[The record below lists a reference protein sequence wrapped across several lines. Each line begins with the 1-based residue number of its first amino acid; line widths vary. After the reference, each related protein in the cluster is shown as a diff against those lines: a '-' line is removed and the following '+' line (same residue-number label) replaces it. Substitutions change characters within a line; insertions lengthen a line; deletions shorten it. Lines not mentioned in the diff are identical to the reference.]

1 MSIIDY
7 IFFFFQNRG
16 RSLSMREVR
25 SEHLSKKLYV
35 AMSIIILS
43 LCSLSIPLMVKS
55 YNDYIKANQALIEI
69 QALQAVADLANKI
82 SRERAPANKVMS
94 SNQQDFAKH
103 VLELKAYRV
112 NIDEQM
118 RSTQKILK
126 KSGFS
131 NLNLDL
137 FSQLEQALAQGRQQV
152 DQYAALPREQRNAEK
167 MDQAILK
174 MFTAWECSHD
184 VLKDVIAVS
193 EGKDTAISNFY
204 TQILLLADLRD
215 QAGRAAS
222 NVMAHVTFE
231 QPIPETN
238 LARSLQT
245 RKQVMYLWELI
256 DTLQP
261 ERDKTPEFKA
271 LHQAVYNEFLAKGL
285 LIVERLMNES
295 IYHRPYYLTG
305 TQLTEVIV
313 DKFTTVVDLQN
324 YLLKYSVEKATLEKR
339 KAKNVLLTT
348 VSISLVSII
357 AALFTMI
364 YAQKRVFAPLIQA
377 REILLDLSNSSMRS
391 NDLESKDQSA
401 NVHSL
406 FTAIQQLKHT
416 LQQRDALEF
425 RLKNIAHLDS
435 LTGVA
440 NRYALNEYI
449 KLLENQPT
457 QFSETCL
464 MMMDID
470 YFKQVNDV
478 HGHLVGDQVI
488 QFVAEKLK
496 DNIRTSDLLVRYGGD
511 EFIVLI
517 ENISMERALKIA
529 EKIRCEIYEAASM
542 DSTRSPDLSVTI
554 SIGVAIGAASWTELL
569 EKADRALFQAKEQGK
584 NKVAS

>member
-1 MSIIDY
+1 
-7 IFFFFQNRG
+7 
-16 RSLSMREVR
+16 MREIR
-25 SEHLSKKLYV
+25 SEYLSQKLYI

-43 LCSLSIPLMVKS
+43 LCSLSIPLIVKS
-55 YNDYIKANQALIEI
+55 YRDYNKTNQALTEI

-82 SRERAPANKVMS
+82 SRERAPANKLMS

-103 VLELKAYRV
+103 VLELKLYRLTV
-112 NIDEQM
+112 DEQM
-118 RSTQKILK
+118 KKTLEVLK
-126 KSGFS
+126 HS
-131 NLNLDL
+131 NLPNLDL
-137 FSQLEQALAQGRQQV
+137 SLVDRLDEALTQGRQQV
-152 DQYAALPREQRNAEK
+152 DAYAALPREQRNAET

-174 MFTAWECSHD
+174 MFNAWDRSHD

-193 EGKDTAISNFY
+193 EGKDTAVSNFY
-204 TQILLLADLRD
+204 VQILLLADLRD

-222 NVMAHVTFE
+222 NVMAHVAFK

-261 ERDKTPEFKA
+261 ERDKTEEFKV

-295 IYHRPYYLTG
+295 IYYRPYYLTG
-305 TQLTEVIV
+305 TQLTEAIV
-313 DKFTTVVDLQN
+313 DKFSTVVELQN
-324 YLLKYSVEKATLEKR
+324 YLLKYSVEKAIIEKH
-339 KAKNVLLTT
+339 KAQNILLTT
-348 VSISLVSII
+348 VGISLISIF

-364 YAQKRVFAPLIQA
+364 YARKRVFSPLIQA
-377 REILLDLSNSSMRS
+377 REILFDLSHSSIRPNPM
-391 NDLESKDQSA
+391 DTKDQPA
-401 NVHSL
+401 NMYSL
-406 FTAIQQLKHT
+406 FTAIQQLKQT

-464 MMMDID
+464 MVIDID
-470 YFKQVNDV
+470 HFKQVNDV
-478 HGHLVGDQVI
+478 YGHLMGDQVI

-496 DNIRTSDLLVRYGGD
+496 ENIRTSDLLVRYGGD

-517 ENISMERALKIA
+517 ENIGMERALKIA
-529 EKIRCEIYEAASM
+529 EKIRCEIYEAKSV
-542 DSTRSPDLSVTI
+542 DSVRCPDLKVSI
-554 SIGVAIGAASWTELL
+554 SIGVAIGATSWMALL

>member
-1 MSIIDY
+1 
-7 IFFFFQNRG
+7 
-16 RSLSMREVR
+16 MREIR
-25 SEHLSKKLYV
+25 SEYLSQKLYI

-43 LCSLSIPLMVKS
+43 LCSLSIPLIVKS
-55 YNDYIKANQALIEI
+55 YRDYNKTNQALTEI

-82 SRERAPANKVMS
+82 SRERAPANKLMS

-103 VLELKAYRV
+103 VLELKLYRLTV
-112 NIDEQM
+112 DEQM
-118 RSTQKILK
+118 KKTLEVLK
-126 KSGFS
+126 HS
-131 NLNLDL
+131 NLPNLDL
-137 FSQLEQALAQGRQQV
+137 SLFDRLDEALTQGRQQV
-152 DQYAALPREQRNAEK
+152 DAYAALPREQRNAEK
-167 MDQAILK
+167 MDQAILE
-174 MFTAWECSHD
+174 MFNAWEHSHD

-193 EGKDTAISNFY
+193 EGKDTAVSNFY
-204 TQILLLADLRD
+204 VQILLLADLRD

-222 NVMAHVTFE
+222 NVMAHVAFK

-261 ERDKTPEFKA
+261 ERDKTEEFKV

-305 TQLTEVIV
+305 TQLTEAIV
-313 DKFTTVVDLQN
+313 DKFSTVVELQN
-324 YLLKYSVEKATLEKR
+324 YLLKYSVEKAIIEKH
-339 KAKNVLLTT
+339 KAQNILLTT
-348 VSISLVSII
+348 VGISLISIF

-364 YAQKRVFAPLIQA
+364 YARKRVFSPLIQA
-377 REILLDLSNSSMRS
+377 REILFDLSHSSIRPNPM
-391 NDLESKDQSA
+391 DTKDQPA
-401 NVHSL
+401 NMYSL
-406 FTAIQQLKHT
+406 FTAIQQLKQT

-464 MMMDID
+464 MVIDID
-470 YFKQVNDV
+470 HFKQVNDV
-478 HGHLVGDQVI
+478 YGHLMGDQVI

-496 DNIRTSDLLVRYGGD
+496 ENIRTSDLLVRYGGD

-517 ENISMERALKIA
+517 ENVGMERALKIA
-529 EKIRCEIYEAASM
+529 EKIRSEIYEAKSV
-542 DSTRSPDLSVTI
+542 DNVRCPDLKVSI
-554 SIGVAIGAASWTELL
+554 SIGVAIGATSWMALL

>member
-1 MSIIDY
+1 
-7 IFFFFQNRG
+7 
-16 RSLSMREVR
+16 
-25 SEHLSKKLYV
+25 
-35 AMSIIILS
+35 MSIIILS
-43 LCSLSIPLMVKS
+43 LCSLSIPLIVKS
-55 YNDYIKANQALIEI
+55 YRDYNKTNQALIEI

-82 SRERAPANKVMS
+82 SRERAPANKLMS

-103 VLELKAYRV
+103 VLELKLYRLTV
-112 NIDEQM
+112 DEQM
-118 RSTQKILK
+118 KKTLEVLK
-126 KSGFS
+126 HS
-131 NLNLDL
+131 NLPNLDL
-137 FSQLEQALAQGRQQV
+137 SLVDRLDEALTQGRQQV
-152 DQYAALPREQRNAEK
+152 DAYAALPREQRNAET

-174 MFTAWECSHD
+174 MFNAWDRSHD

-193 EGKDTAISNFY
+193 EGKDTAVSNFY
-204 TQILLLADLRD
+204 VQILLLADLRD

-222 NVMAHVTFE
+222 NVMAHVAFK

-245 RKQVMYLWELI
+245 RRQVMYLWELI

-261 ERDKTPEFKA
+261 EPDKTEEFKV

-305 TQLTEVIV
+305 TQLTEAIV
-313 DKFTTVVDLQN
+313 DKFSTVVELQN
-324 YLLKYSVEKATLEKR
+324 YLLKYSVEKAIIEKH
-339 KAKNVLLTT
+339 KAQNILLTT
-348 VSISLVSII
+348 VGISLISIF

-364 YAQKRVFAPLIQA
+364 YARKRVFGPLIQA
-377 REILLDLSNSSMRS
+377 REILFDLSHSSLRPNPM
-391 NDLESKDQSA
+391 DTKDQPA
-401 NVHSL
+401 NVYSL
-406 FTAIQQLKHT
+406 FTAIQQLKQT

-464 MMMDID
+464 MVIDID
-470 YFKQVNDV
+470 HFKQVNDV
-478 HGHLVGDQVI
+478 YGHLMGDQVI

-496 DNIRTSDLLVRYGGD
+496 ENIRTSDLLVRYGGD

-517 ENISMERALKIA
+517 ENFGMERALKIA
-529 EKIRCEIYEAASM
+529 EKIRSEIYEAKSV
-542 DSTRSPDLSVTI
+542 DNVRCPDLKVSI
-554 SIGVAIGAASWTELL
+554 SIGVAIGATSWMALL

>member
-1 MSIIDY
+1 
-7 IFFFFQNRG
+7 
-16 RSLSMREVR
+16 MREIR
-25 SEHLSKKLYV
+25 SEYLSQKLYI

-55 YNDYIKANQALIEI
+55 YRDYIKTNQALTEI

-82 SRERAPANKVMS
+82 SRERAPANKLMS

-103 VLELKAYRV
+103 VLELKLYRLTV
-112 NIDEQM
+112 DEQM
-118 RSTQKILK
+118 KKTLEVLK
-126 KSGFS
+126 HS
-131 NLNLDL
+131 NLPNLDL
-137 FSQLEQALAQGRQQV
+137 SLFDRLDEALTQGRQQV
-152 DQYAALPREQRNAEK
+152 DAYAALPREQRNAET

-174 MFTAWECSHD
+174 MFSAWDRSHD

-193 EGKDTAISNFY
+193 EGKDTAVSNFY
-204 TQILLLADLRD
+204 VQILLLADLRD

-222 NVMAHVTFE
+222 NVMAHVAFK

-261 ERDKTPEFKA
+261 ERDKTEEFKV

-305 TQLTEVIV
+305 TQLTEAIV
-313 DKFTTVVDLQN
+313 DKFSTVVELQN
-324 YLLKYSVEKATLEKR
+324 YLLKYSVEKAIIEKH
-339 KAKNVLLTT
+339 KAQNILLTT
-348 VSISLVSII
+348 VGISLISIF

-364 YAQKRVFAPLIQA
+364 YARKRVFSPLIQA
-377 REILLDLSNSSMRS
+377 REILFDLSHSSIRPNPM
-391 NDLESKDQSA
+391 DTKDQPA
-401 NVHSL
+401 NMYSL
-406 FTAIQQLKHT
+406 FTAIQQLKQT

-464 MMMDID
+464 MVIDID
-470 YFKQVNDV
+470 HFKQVNDV
-478 HGHLVGDQVI
+478 YGHLMGDQVI

-496 DNIRTSDLLVRYGGD
+496 ENIRTSDLLVRYGGD

-517 ENISMERALKIA
+517 ENVGMERALKIA
-529 EKIRCEIYEAASM
+529 EKIRSEIYEAKSV
-542 DSTRSPDLSVTI
+542 DNVRCPDLKVSI
-554 SIGVAIGAASWTELL
+554 SIGVAIGATSWMALL

-584 NKVAS
+584 NK

>member
-1 MSIIDY
+1 
-7 IFFFFQNRG
+7 
-16 RSLSMREVR
+16 MREIR
-25 SEHLSKKLYV
+25 SEYLSQKLYI

-43 LCSLSIPLMVKS
+43 LCSLSIPLIVKS
-55 YNDYIKANQALIEI
+55 YRDYNKTNQALTEI

-82 SRERAPANKVMS
+82 SRERAPANKLMS

-103 VLELKAYRV
+103 VLELKLYRLTV
-112 NIDEQM
+112 DEQM
-118 RSTQKILK
+118 QKTLEVLK
-126 KSGFS
+126 HSH
-131 NLNLDL
+131 LPNLDL
-137 FSQLEQALAQGRQQV
+137 SLFDRLDEALMQGRQQV
-152 DQYAALPREQRNAEK
+152 DAYAALPREQRNAEK
-167 MDQAILK
+167 MDQAILE
-174 MFTAWECSHD
+174 MFNAWEHSHD

-261 ERDKTPEFKA
+261 ERDKTQEFRE

-295 IYHRPYYLTG
+295 IYNRPYYLTG
-305 TQLTEVIV
+305 TQLTEAIV
-313 DKFTTVVDLQN
+313 DKFSTVVELQK
-324 YLLKYSVEKATLEKR
+324 YLLKYSVEKAIIEKH
-339 KAKNVLLTT
+339 KAQNILLTT
-348 VSISLVSII
+348 VGISLISIF

-364 YAQKRVFAPLIQA
+364 YARKRVFSPLIQA
-377 REILLDLSNSSMRS
+377 REILFDLSHSSIRPNPM
-391 NDLESKDQSA
+391 DTKDQPA
-401 NVHSL
+401 NMYSL
-406 FTAIQQLKHT
+406 FTAIQQLKQT

-449 KLLENQPT
+449 KLLDNQPT

-464 MMMDID
+464 MVIDID
-470 YFKQVNDV
+470 HFKQVNDV
-478 HGHLVGDQVI
+478 YGHLMGDQVI

-496 DNIRTSDLLVRYGGD
+496 ENIRTSDLLVRYGGD

-517 ENISMERALKIA
+517 ENVGMERALKIA
-529 EKIRCEIYEAASM
+529 EKIRSEIYEAKSV
-542 DSTRSPDLSVTI
+542 DNVRCPDLKVSI
-554 SIGVAIGAASWTELL
+554 SIGVAIGATSWMALL

-584 NKVAS
+584 NKVVAYSVDEVNESYYI

>member
-1 MSIIDY
+1 
-7 IFFFFQNRG
+7 
-16 RSLSMREVR
+16 MREIR
-25 SEHLSKKLYV
+25 SEYLSQKLYI

-43 LCSLSIPLMVKS
+43 LCSLSIPLIVKS
-55 YNDYIKANQALIEI
+55 YRDYNKTNQALIEI

-82 SRERAPANKVMS
+82 SRERAPANKLMS

-103 VLELKAYRV
+103 VLELKLYRLTV
-112 NIDEQM
+112 DEQM
-118 RSTQKILK
+118 KKTLEVLK
-126 KSGFS
+126 HS
-131 NLNLDL
+131 NLPNLDL
-137 FSQLEQALAQGRQQV
+137 SLVDRLDEALTQGRQQV
-152 DQYAALPREQRNAEK
+152 DAYAALPREQRNAEN

-174 MFTAWECSHD
+174 MFSAWDLSHD

-193 EGKDTAISNFY
+193 EGKDTAVSNFY
-204 TQILLLADLRD
+204 VQILLLADLRD

-222 NVMAHVTFE
+222 NVMAHVAFK

-261 ERDKTPEFKA
+261 ERDKTEEFKV

-305 TQLTEVIV
+305 TQLTEAIV
-313 DKFTTVVDLQN
+313 DKFSTVVELQN
-324 YLLKYSVEKATLEKR
+324 YLLKYSVEKAIIEKN
-339 KAKNVLLTT
+339 KAQNILLTT
-348 VSISLVSII
+348 VGISLISIF

-364 YAQKRVFAPLIQA
+364 YARKRVFSPLIQA
-377 REILLDLSNSSMRS
+377 REILFDLSHSSIRPNPM
-391 NDLESKDQSA
+391 DTKDHPA
-401 NVHSL
+401 NMYSL
-406 FTAIQQLKHT
+406 FTAIQQLKQT

-464 MMMDID
+464 MVIDID
-470 YFKQVNDV
+470 HFKQVNDV
-478 HGHLVGDQVI
+478 YGHLMGDQVI

-496 DNIRTSDLLVRYGGD
+496 ENIRTSDLLVRYGGD

-517 ENISMERALKIA
+517 ENVGMERALKIA
-529 EKIRCEIYEAASM
+529 EKIRSEIYEAKPL
-542 DSTRSPDLSVTI
+542 DNVRCPDLKVSI
-554 SIGVAIGAASWTELL
+554 SIGVAIGATSWMALL

-584 NKVAS
+584 NKVVAYSVDEVNESYYI

>member
-1 MSIIDY
+1 
-7 IFFFFQNRG
+7 
-16 RSLSMREVR
+16 MREIR
-25 SEHLSKKLYV
+25 SEYLSQKLYI

-43 LCSLSIPLMVKS
+43 LCSLSIPLIVKS
-55 YNDYIKANQALIEI
+55 YRDYNKTNQALTEI

-82 SRERAPANKVMS
+82 SRERAPANKLMS

-103 VLELKAYRV
+103 VLELKLYRLTV
-112 NIDEQM
+112 DEQM
-118 RSTQKILK
+118 KKTLEVLK
-126 KSGFS
+126 HS
-131 NLNLDL
+131 NLPNLDL
-137 FSQLEQALAQGRQQV
+137 SLVDRLDEALTQGRQQV
-152 DQYAALPREQRNAEK
+152 DAYAALPREQRNAET

-174 MFTAWECSHD
+174 MFNAWDRSHD

-193 EGKDTAISNFY
+193 EGKDTAVSNFY
-204 TQILLLADLRD
+204 VQILLLADLRD

-222 NVMAHVTFE
+222 NVMAHVAFK

-261 ERDKTPEFKA
+261 ERDKTEEFKV

-305 TQLTEVIV
+305 TQLTEAIV
-313 DKFTTVVDLQN
+313 DKFSTVVELQN
-324 YLLKYSVEKATLEKR
+324 YLLKYSVEKAIIEKH
-339 KAKNVLLTT
+339 KAQNILLTT
-348 VSISLVSII
+348 VGISLISIF

-364 YAQKRVFAPLIQA
+364 YARKRVFSPLIQA
-377 REILLDLSNSSMRS
+377 REILFDLSHSSIRPNPM
-391 NDLESKDQSA
+391 DTKDQPA
-401 NVHSL
+401 NMYSL
-406 FTAIQQLKHT
+406 FTAIQQLKQT

-464 MMMDID
+464 MVIDID
-470 YFKQVNDV
+470 HFKQVNDV
-478 HGHLVGDQVI
+478 YGHLMGDQVI

-496 DNIRTSDLLVRYGGD
+496 ENIRTSDLLVRYGGD

-517 ENISMERALKIA
+517 ENVGMERALKIA
-529 EKIRCEIYEAASM
+529 EKIRSEIYEAKSV
-542 DSTRSPDLSVTI
+542 DSIRCPDLKVSI
-554 SIGVAIGAASWTELL
+554 SIGVVIGATSWMALL

>member
-1 MSIIDY
+1 
-7 IFFFFQNRG
+7 
-16 RSLSMREVR
+16 MREIR
-25 SEHLSKKLYV
+25 SEYLSQKLYI

-43 LCSLSIPLMVKS
+43 LCSLSIPLIVKS
-55 YNDYIKANQALIEI
+55 YRDYNKTNQALTEI

-82 SRERAPANKVMS
+82 SRERAPANKLMS

-103 VLELKAYRV
+103 VLELKLYRLTV
-112 NIDEQM
+112 DEQM
-118 RSTQKILK
+118 KKTLEVLK
-126 KSGFS
+126 HS
-131 NLNLDL
+131 NLPNLDL
-137 FSQLEQALAQGRQQV
+137 SLVDRLDEALTQGRQQV
-152 DQYAALPREQRNAEK
+152 DAYAALPREQRNAEN

-174 MFTAWECSHD
+174 MFSAWDRSHD

-193 EGKDTAISNFY
+193 EGKDTAVSNFY
-204 TQILLLADLRD
+204 VQILLLADLRD

-222 NVMAHVTFE
+222 NVMAHVAFK

-261 ERDKTPEFKA
+261 ERDKTEEFKV

-305 TQLTEVIV
+305 TQLTEAIV
-313 DKFTTVVDLQN
+313 DKFSTVVELQN
-324 YLLKYSVEKATLEKR
+324 YLLKYSVEKAIIEKH
-339 KAKNVLLTT
+339 KAQNILLTT
-348 VSISLVSII
+348 VGISLISIF

-364 YAQKRVFAPLIQA
+364 YARKRVFSPLIQA
-377 REILLDLSNSSMRS
+377 REILFDLSHSSIRPNPM
-391 NDLESKDQSA
+391 DTKDQPA
-401 NVHSL
+401 NVYSL
-406 FTAIQQLKHT
+406 FTAIQQLKQT

-464 MMMDID
+464 MVIDID
-470 YFKQVNDV
+470 HFKQVNDV
-478 HGHLVGDQVI
+478 YGHLMGDQVI

-496 DNIRTSDLLVRYGGD
+496 ENIRTSDLLVRYGGD

-517 ENISMERALKIA
+517 ENVGMERALKIA
-529 EKIRCEIYEAASM
+529 EKIRSEIYEAKPL
-542 DSTRSPDLSVTI
+542 DNVRCPDLKVSI
-554 SIGVAIGAASWTELL
+554 SIGVAIGATSWMALL

>member
-1 MSIIDY
+1 
-7 IFFFFQNRG
+7 
-16 RSLSMREVR
+16 MREIR
-25 SEHLSKKLYV
+25 SEYLSQKLYI

-43 LCSLSIPLMVKS
+43 LCSLSIPLIVKS
-55 YNDYIKANQALIEI
+55 YRDYNKTNQALIEI

-82 SRERAPANKVMS
+82 SRERAPANKLMS
-94 SNQQDFAKH
+94 SNQQAFAKH
-103 VLELKAYRV
+103 VLELKLYRLTV
-112 NIDEQM
+112 DEQM
-118 RSTQKILK
+118 KKTLEVLK
-126 KSGFS
+126 HS
-131 NLNLDL
+131 NLPNLDL
-137 FSQLEQALAQGRQQV
+137 SLVDRLDEALTQGRQQV
-152 DQYAALPREQRNAEK
+152 DAYAALPREQRNAET

-174 MFTAWECSHD
+174 MFSAWDLSHD

-193 EGKDTAISNFY
+193 EGKDTAVSNFY
-204 TQILLLADLRD
+204 VQILLLADLRD

-222 NVMAHVTFE
+222 NVMAHVAFK

-261 ERDKTPEFKA
+261 ERDKTEEFKV

-305 TQLTEVIV
+305 TQLTEAIV
-313 DKFTTVVDLQN
+313 DKFSTVVELQN
-324 YLLKYSVEKATLEKR
+324 YLLKYSVEKAIIEKN
-339 KAKNVLLTT
+339 KAQNILLTT
-348 VSISLVSII
+348 VGISLISIF

-364 YAQKRVFAPLIQA
+364 YARKRVFSPLIQA
-377 REILLDLSNSSMRS
+377 REILFDLSHSSIRPNPM
-391 NDLESKDQSA
+391 DTKDQPA
-401 NVHSL
+401 NMYSL
-406 FTAIQQLKHT
+406 FTAIQQLKQT

-464 MMMDID
+464 MVIDID
-470 YFKQVNDV
+470 HFKQVNDV
-478 HGHLVGDQVI
+478 YGHLMGDQVI
-488 QFVAEKLK
+488 QFVVEKLK
-496 DNIRTSDLLVRYGGD
+496 ENIRTSDLLVRYGGD

-517 ENISMERALKIA
+517 ENVGMERALKIA
-529 EKIRCEIYEAASM
+529 EKIRSEIYEAKPL
-542 DSTRSPDLSVTI
+542 DNVRCPDLKVSI
-554 SIGVAIGAASWTELL
+554 SIGVAIGATSWMALL

>member
-1 MSIIDY
+1 
-7 IFFFFQNRG
+7 
-16 RSLSMREVR
+16 MREIR
-25 SEHLSKKLYV
+25 SEYLSQKLYI

-55 YNDYIKANQALIEI
+55 YRDYIKTNQALTEI

-82 SRERAPANKVMS
+82 SRERAPANKLMS

-103 VLELKAYRV
+103 VLELKLYRLTV
-112 NIDEQM
+112 DEQM
-118 RSTQKILK
+118 QKTLEVLK
-126 KSGFS
+126 HS
-131 NLNLDL
+131 NLPNLDL
-137 FSQLEQALAQGRQQV
+137 SLFDRLDEALMQGRQQV
-152 DQYAALPREQRNAEK
+152 DAYAALPREQRNAET

-174 MFTAWECSHD
+174 MFSAWDRSHD

-193 EGKDTAISNFY
+193 EGKDTAVSNFY
-204 TQILLLADLRD
+204 VQILLLADLRD

-222 NVMAHVTFE
+222 NVMAHVAFK

-261 ERDKTPEFKA
+261 ERDKTEEFKV

-305 TQLTEVIV
+305 TQLTEAIV
-313 DKFTTVVDLQN
+313 DKFSTVVELQN
-324 YLLKYSVEKATLEKR
+324 YLLKYSVEKAIIEKH
-339 KAKNVLLTT
+339 KAQNILLTT
-348 VSISLVSII
+348 VSISLISIF

-364 YAQKRVFAPLIQA
+364 YARKRVFSPLIQA
-377 REILLDLSNSSMRS
+377 REILFDLSHSSIRPNPM
-391 NDLESKDQSA
+391 DTKDQPA
-401 NVHSL
+401 NMYSL
-406 FTAIQQLKHT
+406 FTAIQQLKQT

-464 MMMDID
+464 MVIDID
-470 YFKQVNDV
+470 HFKQVNDV
-478 HGHLVGDQVI
+478 YGHLMGDQVI

-496 DNIRTSDLLVRYGGD
+496 ENIRTSDLLVRYGGD

-517 ENISMERALKIA
+517 ENVGMERALKIA
-529 EKIRCEIYEAASM
+529 EKIRAEIYEAKSV
-542 DSTRSPDLSVTI
+542 DNLRCPDLKVSI
-554 SIGVAIGAASWTELL
+554 SIGVAIGATSWMALL
-569 EKADRALFQAKEQGK
+569 EKADRALFQATEQGK

>member
-1 MSIIDY
+1 
-7 IFFFFQNRG
+7 
-16 RSLSMREVR
+16 MREIR
-25 SEHLSKKLYV
+25 SEYLSQKLYI

-55 YNDYIKANQALIEI
+55 YRDYIKTNQALTEI

-82 SRERAPANKVMS
+82 SRERAPANKLMS
-94 SNQQDFAKH
+94 SNQQDFAQH
-103 VLELKAYRV
+103 VLELKLYRLTV
-112 NIDEQM
+112 DEQM
-118 RSTQKILK
+118 QKTLAVLK
-126 KSGFS
+126 HS
-131 NLNLDL
+131 NLPNLDL
-137 FSQLEQALAQGRQQV
+137 SLFDRLDEALTQGRQQV
-152 DQYAALPREQRNAEK
+152 DAYAALPREQRNAET

-174 MFTAWECSHD
+174 MFNAWDRSHD

-193 EGKDTAISNFY
+193 EGKDTAVSNFY
-204 TQILLLADLRD
+204 VQILLLADLRD

-222 NVMAHVTFE
+222 NVMAHVAFK

-261 ERDKTPEFKA
+261 ERDKTEEFKV

-305 TQLTEVIV
+305 TQLTEAIV
-313 DKFTTVVDLQN
+313 DKFSTVVELQN
-324 YLLKYSVEKATLEKR
+324 YLLKYSVEKAIIEKH
-339 KAKNVLLTT
+339 KAQNILLTT
-348 VSISLVSII
+348 VGISLISIF

-364 YAQKRVFAPLIQA
+364 YARKRVFSPLIQA
-377 REILLDLSNSSMRS
+377 REILFDLSHSSIRPNPM
-391 NDLESKDQSA
+391 DTKDQPA
-401 NVHSL
+401 NMYSL
-406 FTAIQQLKHT
+406 FTAIQQLKQT

-464 MMMDID
+464 MVIDID
-470 YFKQVNDV
+470 HFKQVNDV
-478 HGHLVGDQVI
+478 YGHLMGDQVI

-496 DNIRTSDLLVRYGGD
+496 ENIRTSDLLVRYGGD

-517 ENISMERALKIA
+517 ENVGMERALKIA
-529 EKIRCEIYEAASM
+529 EKIRSEIYEAKSV
-542 DSTRSPDLSVTI
+542 DNVRCPDLKVSI
-554 SIGVAIGAASWTELL
+554 SIGVAIGATSWMALL

-584 NKVAS
+584 NKVVAYSVDEVNESYYI

>member
-1 MSIIDY
+1 
-7 IFFFFQNRG
+7 
-16 RSLSMREVR
+16 MRKIR
-25 SEHLSKKLYV
+25 SEYLSQKLYI

-103 VLELKAYRV
+103 VLELKLYRLTV
-112 NIDEQM
+112 DEQI
-118 RSTQKILK
+118 QKTLAVLK
-126 KSGFS
+126 HS
-131 NLNLDL
+131 NLPNLDL
-137 FSQLEQALAQGRQQV
+137 SLFDRLDEALKQGRQQV
-152 DQYAALPREQRNAEK
+152 YAYAALPREQRNAEK
-167 MDQAILK
+167 MDQAILD
-174 MFTAWECSHD
+174 MFNAWEHSHD

-193 EGKDTAISNFY
+193 GGKDTAISNFY

-231 QPIPETN
+231 QLIPETN

-261 ERDKTPEFKA
+261 ERDKTQEFKV

-295 IYHRPYYLTG
+295 IYNRPYYLTG
-305 TQLTEVIV
+305 TQLTEAIV
-313 DKFTTVVDLQN
+313 DKFSTVVELQK
-324 YLLKYSVEKATLEKR
+324 YLLKYSVEKATIEKR
-339 KAKNVLLTT
+339 KAQNVLLMT
-348 VSISLVSII
+348 VSISLISIF

-364 YAQKRVFAPLIQA
+364 YARKRVFGPLIQA
-377 REILLDLSNSSMRS
+377 REILFDLSYSSIRPNSM
-391 NDLESKDQSA
+391 DTKDQPA
-401 NVHSL
+401 NVYSL
-406 FTAIQQLKHT
+406 FTAIQQLKQT

-464 MMMDID
+464 MVIDID
-470 YFKQVNDV
+470 HFKQVNDV
-478 HGHLVGDQVI
+478 YGHLMGDQVI

-496 DNIRTSDLLVRYGGD
+496 ENIRTSDLLVRYGGD

-517 ENISMERALKIA
+517 ENVGMERALKIA
-529 EKIRCEIYEAASM
+529 EKIRSEIYEAKSV
-542 DSTRSPDLSVTI
+542 DNVRCPDLKVSI
-554 SIGVAIGAASWTELL
+554 SIGVAIGATSWMALL

-584 NKVAS
+584 NKVVAYSVDEVNESYYI

>member
-1 MSIIDY
+1 
-7 IFFFFQNRG
+7 
-16 RSLSMREVR
+16 MREIR
-25 SEHLSKKLYV
+25 SEYLSQKLYI

-43 LCSLSIPLMVKS
+43 LCSLSIPLIVKS
-55 YNDYIKANQALIEI
+55 YRDYNKTNQALTEI

-82 SRERAPANKVMS
+82 SRERAPANKLMS

-103 VLELKAYRV
+103 VLELKLYRLTV
-112 NIDEQM
+112 DEQM
-118 RSTQKILK
+118 QKTLEVLK
-126 KSGFS
+126 HS
-131 NLNLDL
+131 NLPNLDL
-137 FSQLEQALAQGRQQV
+137 SLFDRLDEALMQGRQQV
-152 DQYAALPREQRNAEK
+152 DAYAALPREQRNAET

-174 MFTAWECSHD
+174 MFNAWDRSHD

-193 EGKDTAISNFY
+193 EGKDTAVSNFY
-204 TQILLLADLRD
+204 VQILLLADLRD

-222 NVMAHVTFE
+222 NVMAHVAFK

-261 ERDKTPEFKA
+261 ERDKTEEFKV

-305 TQLTEVIV
+305 TQLTEAIV
-313 DKFTTVVDLQN
+313 DKFSTVVELQN
-324 YLLKYSVEKATLEKR
+324 YLLKYSVEKAIIEKH
-339 KAKNVLLTT
+339 KAQNILLTT
-348 VSISLVSII
+348 VSISLISIF

-364 YAQKRVFAPLIQA
+364 YARKRVFSPLIQA
-377 REILLDLSNSSMRS
+377 REILFDLSHSSIRPNPM
-391 NDLESKDQSA
+391 DTKDQPA
-401 NVHSL
+401 NMYSL
-406 FTAIQQLKHT
+406 FTAIQQLKQT

-464 MMMDID
+464 MVIDID
-470 YFKQVNDV
+470 HFKQVNDV
-478 HGHLVGDQVI
+478 YGHLMGDQVI

-496 DNIRTSDLLVRYGGD
+496 ENIRTSDLLVRYGGD

-517 ENISMERALKIA
+517 ENVGMERALKIA
-529 EKIRCEIYEAASM
+529 EKIRSEIYEAKSV
-542 DSTRSPDLSVTI
+542 DNVRCPDLKVSI
-554 SIGVAIGAASWTELL
+554 SIGVAIGATSWMALL

>member
-1 MSIIDY
+1 
-7 IFFFFQNRG
+7 
-16 RSLSMREVR
+16 MREIR
-25 SEHLSKKLYV
+25 SEYLSQKLYI

-43 LCSLSIPLMVKS
+43 LCSLSIPLIVKS
-55 YNDYIKANQALIEI
+55 YRDYNKTNQALTEI

-82 SRERAPANKVMS
+82 SRERAPANKLMS
-94 SNQQDFAKH
+94 SNQQAFAKH
-103 VLELKAYRV
+103 VLELKLYRLTV
-112 NIDEQM
+112 DEQM
-118 RSTQKILK
+118 KKTLEVLK
-126 KSGFS
+126 HS
-131 NLNLDL
+131 NLPNLDL
-137 FSQLEQALAQGRQQV
+137 SLVDRLDEALTQGRQQV
-152 DQYAALPREQRNAEK
+152 DAYAALPREQRNAET

-174 MFTAWECSHD
+174 MFSAWDRSHD

-193 EGKDTAISNFY
+193 EGKDTAVSNFY
-204 TQILLLADLRD
+204 VQILLLADLRD

-222 NVMAHVTFE
+222 NVMAHVAFK

-261 ERDKTPEFKA
+261 ERDKTEEFKV

-305 TQLTEVIV
+305 TQLTEAIV
-313 DKFTTVVDLQN
+313 DKFSTVVELQN
-324 YLLKYSVEKATLEKR
+324 YLLKYSVEKAIIEKH
-339 KAKNVLLTT
+339 KAQNILLTT
-348 VSISLVSII
+348 VGISLISIF

-364 YAQKRVFAPLIQA
+364 YARKRVFSPLIQA
-377 REILLDLSNSSMRS
+377 REILFDLSHSSIRPNPM
-391 NDLESKDQSA
+391 DTKDQPA
-401 NVHSL
+401 NMYSL
-406 FTAIQQLKHT
+406 FTAIQQLKQT

-464 MMMDID
+464 MVIDID
-470 YFKQVNDV
+470 HFKQVNDV
-478 HGHLVGDQVI
+478 YGHLMGDQVI

-496 DNIRTSDLLVRYGGD
+496 ENIRTSDLLVRYGGD

-517 ENISMERALKIA
+517 ENVGMERALKIA
-529 EKIRCEIYEAASM
+529 EKIRSEIYEAKSV
-542 DSTRSPDLSVTI
+542 DNVRCPDLKVSI
-554 SIGVAIGAASWTELL
+554 SIGVAIGATSWMALL

>member
-1 MSIIDY
+1 
-7 IFFFFQNRG
+7 
-16 RSLSMREVR
+16 MREIR
-25 SEHLSKKLYV
+25 SEYLSQKLYI

-43 LCSLSIPLMVKS
+43 LCSLSIPLIVKS
-55 YNDYIKANQALIEI
+55 YRDYNKTNQALTEI

-82 SRERAPANKVMS
+82 SRERAPANKLMS

-103 VLELKAYRV
+103 VLELKLYRLTV
-112 NIDEQM
+112 DEQM
-118 RSTQKILK
+118 KKTLEVLK
-126 KSGFS
+126 HS
-131 NLNLDL
+131 NLPNLDL
-137 FSQLEQALAQGRQQV
+137 SLVDRLDEALTQGRQQV
-152 DQYAALPREQRNAEK
+152 DAYAALPREQRNAET

-174 MFTAWECSHD
+174 MFNAWDRSHD

-193 EGKDTAISNFY
+193 EGKDTAVSNFY
-204 TQILLLADLRD
+204 VQILLLADLRD

-222 NVMAHVTFE
+222 NVMAHVAFK

-261 ERDKTPEFKA
+261 ERDKTEEFKV

-295 IYHRPYYLTG
+295 IYNRPYYLTG
-305 TQLTEVIV
+305 TQLTEAIV
-313 DKFTTVVDLQN
+313 DKFSTVVELQK
-324 YLLKYSVEKATLEKR
+324 YLLKYSVEKATIEKR
-339 KAKNVLLTT
+339 KAQNVLLMT
-348 VSISLVSII
+348 VSISLISIF

-364 YAQKRVFAPLIQA
+364 YARKRVFGPLIQA
-377 REILLDLSNSSMRS
+377 REILFDLSYSSIRPNPM
-391 NDLESKDQSA
+391 DTKDQPA
-401 NVHSL
+401 NMYSL
-406 FTAIQQLKHT
+406 FTAIQQLKQT

-464 MMMDID
+464 MVIDID
-470 YFKQVNDV
+470 HFKQVNDV
-478 HGHLVGDQVI
+478 YGHLMGDQVI

-496 DNIRTSDLLVRYGGD
+496 ENIRTSDLLVRYGGD

-517 ENISMERALKIA
+517 ENVGMERALKIA
-529 EKIRCEIYEAASM
+529 EKIRSEIYEAKSV
-542 DSTRSPDLSVTI
+542 DNVRCPDLKVSI
-554 SIGVAIGAASWTELL
+554 SIGVAIGATSWMALL

>member
-1 MSIIDY
+1 
-7 IFFFFQNRG
+7 
-16 RSLSMREVR
+16 MREIR
-25 SEHLSKKLYV
+25 SEYLSQKLSI

-43 LCSLSIPLMVKS
+43 LCSLSIPLIVKS
-55 YNDYIKANQALIEI
+55 YRDYNKTNQALTEI

-82 SRERAPANKVMS
+82 SRERAPANKLMS

-103 VLELKAYRV
+103 VLELKLYRLTV
-112 NIDEQM
+112 DEQM
-118 RSTQKILK
+118 QKTLEVLK
-126 KSGFS
+126 HS
-131 NLNLDL
+131 NLPNLDL
-137 FSQLEQALAQGRQQV
+137 SLFDRLDEALMQGRQQV
-152 DQYAALPREQRNAEK
+152 DAYAALPREQRNAET

-174 MFTAWECSHD
+174 MFSAWDRSHD

-193 EGKDTAISNFY
+193 EGKDTAVSNFY
-204 TQILLLADLRD
+204 VQILLLADLRD

-222 NVMAHVTFE
+222 NVMAHVAFK

-238 LARSLQT
+238 LALSLQT

-261 ERDKTPEFKA
+261 EPDKTEEFKV

-305 TQLTEVIV
+305 TQLTEAIV
-313 DKFTTVVDLQN
+313 DKFSTVVELQN
-324 YLLKYSVEKATLEKR
+324 YLLKYSVEKAIIEKH
-339 KAKNVLLTT
+339 KAQNILLTT
-348 VSISLVSII
+348 VGISLISIF

-364 YAQKRVFAPLIQA
+364 YARKRVFSPLIQA
-377 REILLDLSNSSMRS
+377 REILFDLSHSSLRPNPM
-391 NDLESKDQSA
+391 DTKDQPA
-401 NVHSL
+401 NVYSL
-406 FTAIQQLKHT
+406 FAAIQQLKQT
-416 LQQRDALEF
+416 LQQRDTLEF

-464 MMMDID
+464 MVIDID
-470 YFKQVNDV
+470 HFKQVNDV
-478 HGHLVGDQVI
+478 YGHLMGDQVI

-496 DNIRTSDLLVRYGGD
+496 ENIRTSDLLVRYGGD

-517 ENISMERALKIA
+517 ENIGMERALKIA
-529 EKIRCEIYEAASM
+529 EKIRCEIYEAKSV
-542 DSTRSPDLSVTI
+542 DNVRCPDLKVSI
-554 SIGVAIGAASWTELL
+554 SIGVAIGATSWMALL

-584 NKVAS
+584 NKVVAYSVDEVNESYYI

>member
-1 MSIIDY
+1 
-7 IFFFFQNRG
+7 
-16 RSLSMREVR
+16 MREIR
-25 SEHLSKKLYV
+25 SEYLSQKLYI

-55 YNDYIKANQALIEI
+55 YRDYIKTNQALTEI

-82 SRERAPANKVMS
+82 SRERAPANKLMS
-94 SNQQDFAKH
+94 SNQQDFAQH
-103 VLELKAYRV
+103 VLELKLYRLTV
-112 NIDEQM
+112 DEQM
-118 RSTQKILK
+118 QKTLEVLK
-126 KSGFS
+126 HS
-131 NLNLDL
+131 NLPNLDL
-137 FSQLEQALAQGRQQV
+137 SLFDRLDEALTQGRQQV
-152 DQYAALPREQRNAEK
+152 DAYAALPREQRNAET

-174 MFTAWECSHD
+174 MFNAWDRSHD

-193 EGKDTAISNFY
+193 EGKDTAVSNFY
-204 TQILLLADLRD
+204 VQILLLADLRD

-222 NVMAHVTFE
+222 NVMAHVAFK

-261 ERDKTPEFKA
+261 EHDKTEEFKV

-305 TQLTEVIV
+305 TQLTEAIV
-313 DKFTTVVDLQN
+313 DKFSTVVELQN
-324 YLLKYSVEKATLEKR
+324 YLLKYSVEKAIIEKH
-339 KAKNVLLTT
+339 KAQNILLTT
-348 VSISLVSII
+348 VGISLISIF

-364 YAQKRVFAPLIQA
+364 YARKRVFSPLIQA
-377 REILLDLSNSSMRS
+377 REILFDLSHSSIRPNPM
-391 NDLESKDQSA
+391 DTKDQPA
-401 NVHSL
+401 NMYSL
-406 FTAIQQLKHT
+406 FTAIQQLKQT

-464 MMMDID
+464 MVIDID
-470 YFKQVNDV
+470 HFKQVNDV
-478 HGHLVGDQVI
+478 YGHLMGDQVI
-488 QFVAEKLK
+488 QCVAEKLK
-496 DNIRTSDLLVRYGGD
+496 ENIRTSDLLVRYGGD

-517 ENISMERALKIA
+517 ENVGMERALKIA
-529 EKIRCEIYEAASM
+529 EKIRSEIYEAKSV
-542 DSTRSPDLSVTI
+542 DNVRCPDLKVSI
-554 SIGVAIGAASWTELL
+554 SIGVAIGATSWMALL

-584 NKVAS
+584 NKVVAYSVDEVNVSYYI

>member
-1 MSIIDY
+1 
-7 IFFFFQNRG
+7 
-16 RSLSMREVR
+16 MREIR
-25 SEHLSKKLYV
+25 SEYLSQKLYI

-55 YNDYIKANQALIEI
+55 YRDYIKTNQALTEI

-82 SRERAPANKVMS
+82 SRERAPANKLMS

-103 VLELKAYRV
+103 VLELKLYRLTV
-112 NIDEQM
+112 DEQM
-118 RSTQKILK
+118 KKTLEVLK
-126 KSGFS
+126 HS
-131 NLNLDL
+131 NLPNLDL
-137 FSQLEQALAQGRQQV
+137 SLFDRLDEALMQGRQQV
-152 DQYAALPREQRNAEK
+152 DAYAALPREQRNAEK
-167 MDQAILK
+167 MDQAILE
-174 MFTAWECSHD
+174 MFNAWEHSHD

-193 EGKDTAISNFY
+193 EGKDTAVSNFY
-204 TQILLLADLRD
+204 VQILLLADLRD

-222 NVMAHVTFE
+222 NVMAHVAFK

-256 DTLQP
+256 DTLEP
-261 ERDKTPEFKA
+261 ERDKTEEFKV

-305 TQLTEVIV
+305 TQLTEAIV
-313 DKFTTVVDLQN
+313 DKFSTVVELQN
-324 YLLKYSVEKATLEKR
+324 YLLKYSVEKAIIEKH
-339 KAKNVLLTT
+339 KAQNILLTT
-348 VSISLVSII
+348 VGISLISIF

-364 YAQKRVFAPLIQA
+364 YARKRVFSPLIQA
-377 REILLDLSNSSMRS
+377 REILFDLSHSSIRPNPM
-391 NDLESKDQSA
+391 DTKDQPA
-401 NVHSL
+401 NMYSL
-406 FTAIQQLKHT
+406 FTAIQQLKQT

-435 LTGVA
+435 LTRVA

-464 MMMDID
+464 MVIDID
-470 YFKQVNDV
+470 HFKQVNDV
-478 HGHLVGDQVI
+478 YGHLMGDQVI

-496 DNIRTSDLLVRYGGD
+496 ENIRTSDLLVRYGGD

-517 ENISMERALKIA
+517 ENVGMERALKIA
-529 EKIRCEIYEAASM
+529 EKIRSEIYEAKSV
-542 DSTRSPDLSVTI
+542 DNVRCPDLKVSI
-554 SIGVAIGAASWTELL
+554 SIGVAIGVTSWMALL

>member
-1 MSIIDY
+1 
-7 IFFFFQNRG
+7 
-16 RSLSMREVR
+16 MREIR
-25 SEHLSKKLYV
+25 SEYLSQKLYI
-35 AMSIIILS
+35 AISIIILS

-55 YNDYIKANQALIEI
+55 YRDYIKTNQALTEI

-82 SRERAPANKVMS
+82 SRERAPANKLMS

-103 VLELKAYRV
+103 VLELKLYRLTV
-112 NIDEQM
+112 DEQM
-118 RSTQKILK
+118 KKTLEVLK
-126 KSGFS
+126 HS
-131 NLNLDL
+131 NLPNLDL
-137 FSQLEQALAQGRQQV
+137 SLFDRLDEALMQGRQQV
-152 DQYAALPREQRNAEK
+152 DAYAALPREQRNAEK
-167 MDQAILK
+167 MDQAILE
-174 MFTAWECSHD
+174 MFNAWEHSHD

-193 EGKDTAISNFY
+193 EGKDTAVSNFY
-204 TQILLLADLRD
+204 VQILLLADLRD

-222 NVMAHVTFE
+222 NVMAHVAFK

-261 ERDKTPEFKA
+261 ERDKTEEFKV

-305 TQLTEVIV
+305 TQLTEAIV
-313 DKFTTVVDLQN
+313 DKFSTVVELQN
-324 YLLKYSVEKATLEKR
+324 YLLKYSVEKAIIEKH
-339 KAKNVLLTT
+339 KAQNNLLTT
-348 VSISLVSII
+348 VGISLISIF

-364 YAQKRVFAPLIQA
+364 YARKRVFSPLIQA
-377 REILLDLSNSSMRS
+377 REILFDLSHSSIRPNPM
-391 NDLESKDQSA
+391 DTKDQPA
-401 NVHSL
+401 NVYSL
-406 FTAIQQLKHT
+406 FTAIQQLKQT

-464 MMMDID
+464 MVIDID
-470 YFKQVNDV
+470 HFKQVNDV
-478 HGHLVGDQVI
+478 YGHLMGDQVI

-496 DNIRTSDLLVRYGGD
+496 ENIRTSDLLVRYGGD

-517 ENISMERALKIA
+517 ENVGMERALKIA
-529 EKIRCEIYEAASM
+529 EKIRSEIHEAKSV
-542 DSTRSPDLSVTI
+542 DNVRCPDLKVSI
-554 SIGVAIGAASWTELL
+554 SIGVAIGATSWMALL

>member
-1 MSIIDY
+1 
-7 IFFFFQNRG
+7 
-16 RSLSMREVR
+16 MREIR
-25 SEHLSKKLYV
+25 SEYLSQKLYI

-43 LCSLSIPLMVKS
+43 LCSLSIPLIVKS
-55 YNDYIKANQALIEI
+55 YRDYNKTNQALTEI

-82 SRERAPANKVMS
+82 SRERAPANKLMS

-103 VLELKAYRV
+103 VLELKLYRLTV
-112 NIDEQM
+112 DEQM
-118 RSTQKILK
+118 KKTLEVLK
-126 KSGFS
+126 HS
-131 NLNLDL
+131 NLPNLDL
-137 FSQLEQALAQGRQQV
+137 SLFDRLDEALMQGRQQV
-152 DQYAALPREQRNAEK
+152 DAYAALPREQRNAET
-167 MDQAILK
+167 MNQAILK
-174 MFTAWECSHD
+174 MFSAWDRSHD

-193 EGKDTAISNFY
+193 EGKDTAVSNFY
-204 TQILLLADLRD
+204 VQILLLADLRD

-222 NVMAHVTFE
+222 NVMAHVAFK

-245 RKQVMYLWELI
+245 RRQVMYLWELI

-261 ERDKTPEFKA
+261 ERDKTEEFKV

-305 TQLTEVIV
+305 TQLTEAIV
-313 DKFTTVVDLQN
+313 DKFSTVVELQN
-324 YLLKYSVEKATLEKR
+324 YLLKYSVEKAIIEKH
-339 KAKNVLLTT
+339 KAQNILLTT
-348 VSISLVSII
+348 VGISLISIF

-364 YAQKRVFAPLIQA
+364 YARKRVFSPLIQA
-377 REILLDLSNSSMRS
+377 REILFDLSHSSIRPNPM
-391 NDLESKDQSA
+391 DTKDQPA
-401 NVHSL
+401 NVYSL
-406 FTAIQQLKHT
+406 FTAIQQLKQT

-464 MMMDID
+464 MVIDID
-470 YFKQVNDV
+470 HFKQVNDV
-478 HGHLVGDQVI
+478 YGHLMGDQVI

-496 DNIRTSDLLVRYGGD
+496 ENIRTSDLLVRYGGD

-517 ENISMERALKIA
+517 ENVGMERALKIA
-529 EKIRCEIYEAASM
+529 EKIRSEIYEAKSV
-542 DSTRSPDLSVTI
+542 DNVRCPDLKVSI
-554 SIGVAIGAASWTELL
+554 SIGVAIGATSWMALL

>member
-1 MSIIDY
+1 
-7 IFFFFQNRG
+7 
-16 RSLSMREVR
+16 MREIR
-25 SEHLSKKLYV
+25 SEYLSQKLYI

-43 LCSLSIPLMVKS
+43 LCSLSIPLIVKS
-55 YNDYIKANQALIEI
+55 YRDYNKTNQALTEI

-82 SRERAPANKVMS
+82 SRERAPANKLMS

-103 VLELKAYRV
+103 VLELKLYRLTV
-112 NIDEQM
+112 DEQM
-118 RSTQKILK
+118 KKTLEVLK
-126 KSGFS
+126 HS
-131 NLNLDL
+131 NLPNLDL
-137 FSQLEQALAQGRQQV
+137 SLVDRLDEALTQGRQQV
-152 DQYAALPREQRNAEK
+152 DAYAALPREQRNAET

-174 MFTAWECSHD
+174 MFNAWDRSHD

-193 EGKDTAISNFY
+193 EGKDTAVSNFY
-204 TQILLLADLRD
+204 VQILLLADLRD

-222 NVMAHVTFE
+222 NVMAHVAFK

-261 ERDKTPEFKA
+261 ERDKTEEFKV

-305 TQLTEVIV
+305 TQLTEAIV
-313 DKFTTVVDLQN
+313 DKFSTVVELQN
-324 YLLKYSVEKATLEKR
+324 YLLKYSVEKAIIEKH
-339 KAKNVLLTT
+339 KAQNILLTT
-348 VSISLVSII
+348 VGISLISIF

-364 YAQKRVFAPLIQA
+364 YARKRVFSPLIQA
-377 REILLDLSNSSMRS
+377 REILFDLSHSSIRPNPM
-391 NDLESKDQSA
+391 DTKDQPA
-401 NVHSL
+401 NMYSL
-406 FTAIQQLKHT
+406 FTAIQQLKQT

-449 KLLENQPT
+449 KLLENQLT

-464 MMMDID
+464 MVIDID
-470 YFKQVNDV
+470 HFKQVNDV
-478 HGHLVGDQVI
+478 YGHLMGDQVI

-496 DNIRTSDLLVRYGGD
+496 ENIRTSDLLVRYGGD
-511 EFIVLI
+511 EFIVMI
-517 ENISMERALKIA
+517 ENVGMERALKIA
-529 EKIRCEIYEAASM
+529 EKIRSEIYEAKSV
-542 DSTRSPDLSVTI
+542 DNVRCPDLKVSI
-554 SIGVAIGAASWTELL
+554 SIGVAIGATSWMALL